1 MLQPRTVELQ
11 GAEQGAKRTAAMG
24 LELERCAAVRARRM
38 GVEKGV
44 ELLLEEVALEGAE
57 ELFGFGQ
64 TQPEMF
70 NALVVLGEG
79 DDIGDGL
86 SLQRH
91 FCVLAKFARVESRFC
106 GCKI

>member
-1 MLQPRTVELQ
+1 MLQPRPVELQ
-11 GAEQGAKRTAAMG
+11 GAEQGAKRTAAVG

-38 GVEKGV
+38 GVEKGG

-86 SLQRH
+86 FVTVIVRNDEL
-91 FCVLAKFARVESRFC
+91 
-106 GCKI
+106 